1 MFTNYIKKILD
12 ARIYDLAIETPINHM
27 ELLSEQYNNNIYV
40 KREDLQP
47 VHSFKIRG
55 AYNKIDKLSDTDKQ
69 KGVIAASAGNH
80 AQGVALAAM
89 KKKIKATIVM
99 PKTTPEIKID
109 AVKSYGANVELFGDN
124 FDEAYQYACQLQK
137 ENKYVFIHPY
147 DDKDVIAGQ
156 GTIGM
161 EIARQVSTPHEAIF
175 IPVGGGGLIAGIAY
189 YIKYLWPEVKII
201 GVESKDSACLHEA
214 LKNGKRVILDNV
226 GIFADG
232 VAVKQIGKEPFK
244 IARKYVD
251 EVITV
256 KTDEIC
262 AAIKDLFNGNRSIA
276 EPAGALSIAGLK
288 KYIEKYKIT
297 DKNLL
302 AVETGANVN
311 FDRLRHI
318 SERADLGEN
327 KEALFAV
334 TIKEESGSFKSFC
347 KTLAN
352 YNITEFNYRY
362 SDSEKANIFVG
373 IQLSDISHREN
384 IMNSI
389 KEDHYSVIDLSDNE
403 LAKLH
408 TRHMVGGH
416 LGKNMHEEIFRF
428 QFPERPGALADFLN
442 KMNTRWNIT
451 MFHYRNHGTD
461 YGRVFMGIEIP
472 PEDENL
478 FNKFLK
484 QINYHYNREKNN
496 PVYELFLN

>member
-27 ELLSEQYNNNIYV
+27 ELLSDQYSNNIYV

-55 AYNKIDKLSDTDKQ
+55 AYNKIDKLSDTDKE

-99 PKTTPEIKID
+99 PKTTPEIKVD
-109 AVKSYGANVELFGDN
+109 AVRSYGANVELFGDN
-124 FDEAYQYACQLQK
+124 FDEAYDYACKLQK
-137 ENKYVFIHPY
+137 EHKYVFIHPY

-161 EIARQVSTPHEAIF
+161 EIARQVSIPPEAIF
-175 IPVGGGGLIAGIAY
+175 IPVGGGGLISGIAY

-201 GVESKDSACLHEA
+201 GVESEDSACLYQA
-214 LKNGKRVILDNV
+214 LKKNRRVILDSV

-232 VAVKQIGKEPFK
+232 VAVKQIGKEPYK
-244 IARKYVD
+244 IAKKYVD

-262 AAIKDLFNGNRSIA
+262 AAIKDLFNDNRSIA

-302 AVETGANVN
+302 AIETGANVN
-311 FDRLRHI
+311 FDRLRLI

-334 TIKEESGSFKSFC
+334 TIKEEPGSFKSFC

-362 SDSEKANIFVG
+362 SDNEKANIFVG
-373 IQLSDISHREN
+373 LQLSDITHKEN
-384 IMNSI
+384 IINNI

-408 TRHMVGGH
+408 ARHMVGGH
-416 LGKNMHEEIFRF
+416 LTKEMNEEIFRF
-428 QFPERPGALADFLN
+428 QFPERSGALADFLN
-442 KMNTRWNIT
+442 QMKDNWNIT

-461 YGRVFMGIEIP
+461 YGRVFLGIQIP
-472 PEDENL
+472 PEEQIL

-484 QINYHYNREKNN
+484 QINYRYHREKDN
-496 PVYELFLN
+496 PVYSLFLN